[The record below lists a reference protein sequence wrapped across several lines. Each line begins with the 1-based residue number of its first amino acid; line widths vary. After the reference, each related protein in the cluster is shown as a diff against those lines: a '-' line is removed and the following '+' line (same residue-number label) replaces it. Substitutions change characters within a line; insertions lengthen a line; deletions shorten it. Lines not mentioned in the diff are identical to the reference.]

1 MAETWSLSSGCLSV
15 ETDITSLGARA
26 ARAMALSACALSLP
40 TNWVGAVDHHLR
52 RVVAVE
58 MQNLCVLALAG
69 GELVRGEA
77 IVPAERLPVV
87 DVLFEPDD
95 VGGGDR
101 LLALEA
107 GEQSVGG
114 WATGA
119 ALGGDELHQDGGA
132 RGPRRDAGFGGG
144 LSAQQCEARGD
155 DQRGCN
161 ACRGAR

>member
-1 MAETWSLSSGCLSV
+1 
-15 ETDITSLGARA
+15 
-26 ARAMALSACALSLP
+26 
-40 TNWVGAVDHHLR
+40 
-52 RVVAVE
+52 

-119 ALGGDELHQDGGA
+119 A
-132 RGPRRDAGFGGG
+132 FGG
-144 LSAQQCEARGD
+144 EEFD
-155 DQRGCN
+155 
-161 ACRGAR
+161 